1 MMCAMMSPQFK
12 VSQYGLEES
21 NNYSIKM
28 SWDFFNKNEKGEVME
43 QEGKT
48 SVIFDKGCTVPNVK
62 SITFNKND
70 GINVNLFYADPPEG
84 F

>member
-1 MMCAMMSPQFK
+1 
-12 VSQYGLEES
+12 
-21 NNYSIKM
+21 
-28 SWDFFNKNEKGEVME
+28 ME

-48 SVIFDKGCTVPNVK
+48 SVIFDKSCTVPNVK